1 MEKKYSIIII
11 EDHPIMR
18 AGLITYFSKT
28 RRWNILGVAANISDA
43 KKILEKTKADVL
55 LLDIKLEDGWSLDL
69 IPWLKENTKQDIP
82 LLAVYTAFDDFAHV
96 SAAVSFGVK
105 AYVTKSSSETELED
119 ALLNAINGEV
129 YIAEEAKMH
138 LHNVTA
144 LSGLLTKREGQ
155 LLQLVKQGL
164 SNKEAADELGIRP
177 RTVANILSCVY
188 AKTGIKSRKELERL

>member
-1 MEKKYSIIII
+1 
-11 EDHPIMR
+11 MR